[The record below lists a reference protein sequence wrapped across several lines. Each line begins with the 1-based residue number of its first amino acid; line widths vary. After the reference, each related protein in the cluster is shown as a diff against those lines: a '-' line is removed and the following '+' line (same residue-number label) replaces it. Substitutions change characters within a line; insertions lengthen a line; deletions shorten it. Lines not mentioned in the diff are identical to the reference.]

1 MVRIQNRI
9 SIGLEVLQYF
19 TTREWWFDTN
29 NFKSLVNILNP
40 VDKETF
46 PMDTTIIEDEPYIE
60 SCMIGG
66 KLYCLKEKLEN
77 LPKARL
83 QNQILYIL
91 DRLVSLFFYLV
102 LLYWIVSYFEPAREL
117 LSYGGPAVR
126 YLPLVGK
133 AVFKDV

>member
-9 SIGLEVLQYF
+9 TIGLEVLQYF

-29 NFKSLVNILNP
+29 NFKSLVGLLNP
-40 VDKETF
+40 VDKETY
-46 PMDTTIIEDEPYIE
+46 PMDLTIIEDEPYIE

-83 QNQILYIL
+83 QNHM
-91 DRLVSLFFYLV
+91 
-102 LLYWIVSYFEPAREL
+102 
-117 LSYGGPAVR
+117 
-126 YLPLVGK
+126 
-133 AVFKDV
+133 